1 MSNNIQ
7 ILNYNHNVIS
17 LSNGNTI
24 IITDN
29 VKGNSISIPQPV
41 TSILQI
47 NSPGPQ
53 GPAGIIPN
61 TGSFATTGSNVF
73 YGNQIISGTSD
84 FILEIHG
91 ANDSPWA
98 FGIYNDT
105 YNPTQSVLASWIDN
119 TGISFLGTEINKP
132 LYIYNN
138 AQYYQP
144 TLIISS
150 SGVTI
155 GNTLTV
161 NSGITGSLEGT
172 ASWAITASYA
182 MNGGGSNIDVS
193 SFVTTSSFNE
203 WTGSSTS
210 QFAGTSSYASQS
222 LSSSFATTSSYVVS
236 ASYATSASQATSA
249 SFATSASYA
258 NSSSYATS
266 GSYATSASY
275 STTASYSLNAV
286 SYITSSGPFSLT
298 GIEVADYSADVAV
311 TFVNNTL
318 KFIFGTPTVPSAPT
332 LTFSGTFLTNRFN
345 RVTDAYDLS
354 GSFTVNGYT
363 LVSASLYT
371 GSVLLAQTGTGTT
384 LRTSL
389 TTSGSQVYRLE
400 VTASSPL
407 DGTLNRQATTLTGT
421 LNKIAPTSPSISA
434 TPNVQLG
441 ASDYQIEQ
449 GATGSIAFSPA
460 YGTSNGYTQVNLVS
474 LPATSP
480 IYVTGSATGSAN
492 ISITATAAYT
502 SPGTDNVPTLTP
514 LLPTTITYNK
524 IRSVR
529 YGVSTITSFTQSDLE
544 NLSSWPGFINK
555 GTVYP
560 YGYQFYAST
569 NAQYIYIVIDSAYT
583 LTGILNVNNSFSNDL
598 NVFTATVV
606 GPYRVYRSNNLTTTS
621 ILYELRV

>member
-1 MSNNIQ
+1 MSTFRSEQ
-7 ILNYNHNVIS
+7 LRQPLN
-17 LSNGNTI
+17 
-24 IITDN
+24 
-29 VKGNSISIPQPV
+29 
-41 TSILQI
+41 
-47 NSPGPQ
+47 
-53 GPAGIIPN
+53 
-61 TGSFATTGSNVF
+61 
-73 YGNQIISGTSD
+73 
-84 FILEIHG
+84 
-91 ANDSPWA
+91 
-98 FGIYNDT
+98 
-105 YNPTQSVLASWIDN
+105 
-119 TGISFLGTEINKP
+119 
-132 LYIYNN
+132 
-138 AQYYQP
+138 
-144 TLIISS
+144 
-150 SGVTI
+150 
-155 GNTLTV
+155 
-161 NSGITGSLEGT
+161 ITGSLYG
-172 ASWAITASYA
+172 TASYA
-182 MNGGGSNIDVS
+182 TTASYALNGGGSTTNTS
-193 SFVTTSSFNE
+193 GLLTTSSFNS

-210 QFAGTSSYASQS
+210 QFSGTSSYA
-222 LSSSFATTSSYVVS
+222 
-236 ASYATSASQATSA
+236 
-249 SFATSASYA
+249 
-258 NSSSYATS
+258 
-266 GSYATSASY
+266 
-275 STTASYSLNAV
+275 TTASYALNGGGASV
-286 SYITSSGPFSLT
+286 SYITASGPFSLT
-298 GIEVADYSADVAV
+298 GIEIADYSADVAV

-332 LTFSGTFLTNRFN
+332 LTFNSTFLTDRFN